1 MAGRAL
7 WLAVALVSVTASVT
21 VPVAG
26 VAQDTPIQ
34 APRPPVPGIPVPAPK
49 TAPLPDITPK
59 STVPPPEAQPEA
71 KKPAGDAP
79 QPPKNLEPIPKDQ
92 VLSVLGKKV
101 LGPDKEDMGRVVD
114 LLLDRDGR
122 LRSVVIDFGG
132 FLGVGSR
139 KIAIDW
145 RLVRFVPDNQDA
157 PLVLSLGK
165 ADVQAAPEYK
175 DTAQPPV
182 MVGPQPPPQSQPQS
196 QPQPQTQP
204 PSQPQPQAQAP
215 SQPSPQAPSDPQPQS
230 QPQPQPSAA
239 PDAAR

>member
-7 WLAVALVSVTASVT
+7 WLAVALLSMAAPGAAIADDTKIRPPSS
-21 VPVAG
+21 PVA
-26 VAQDTPIQ
+26 D
-34 APRPPVPGIPVPAPK
+34 IPVPAPK
-49 TAPLPDITPK
+49 TAPLPDITPR
-59 STVPPPEAQPEA
+59 STVPAPPPVDQSDAAKAA
-71 KKPAGDAP
+71 KKDTP

-92 VLSVLGKKV
+92 ATSVLGKKV

-114 LLLDRDGR
+114 LLLDHDGR

-145 RLVRFVPDNQDA
+145 RLVRFVPDNPDA
-157 PLVLSLGK
+157 PLALSLGK
-165 ADVQAAPEYK
+165 TDVQAAPEYK

-182 MVGPQPPPQSQPQS
+182 MVGPQPPVVTATPQPPP
-196 QPQPQTQP
+196 QPQPPP
-204 PSQPQPQAQAP
+204 PSPPPPPQPQPQAQ
-215 SQPSPQAPSDPQPQS
+215 
-230 QPQPQPSAA
+230 PQPQPPAA